1 MTNAKIFT
9 VLTTI
14 NSPDK
19 RVSDWKKITQNET
32 IVIGDKKT
40 PTSWNHPMCD
50 YFSLSDQKKSGF
62 TITNLLP
69 ENHYTRKNIGYL
81 YAIKNGANAIIDTD
95 DDNFPLILE
104 WHNLLSCN
112 FDANQHICSEDVTL
126 KNIYSYFSN
135 TEIPF
140 WPRGFPLNLINIED
154 SNIKSTDI
162 TKIHTKDVGVWQ
174 CMVNGDPDIDA
185 IHRLIY
191 QKTPQFNNNRALI
204 MGKNI
209 FCPFNSQ
216 NTIWIDSD
224 FFPLLYLPST
234 VSFRFTDILRGYI
247 AQSVINST
255 SKNWGFF
262 QPTSYQERNDHN
274 LMNDFRS
281 EVSMYSNM
289 EEIFQIIF
297 ESCKSTNSIV
307 DNLTNCYTSLSI
319 NNFVKDE
326 EHKIL
331 NSWLTDLNSL
341 QNISS
346 D

>member
-104 WHNLLSCN
+104 WEKLLKPKFQIKEHSS
-112 FDANQHICSEDVTL
+112 SESVFF

-135 TEIPF
+135 SKIPF
-140 WPRGFPLNLINIED
+140 WPRGFPLNFINSDKSTIQSED
-154 SNIKSTDI
+154 IIKS
-162 TKIHTKDVGVWQ
+162 DVNNVGLWQ

-185 IHRLIY
+185 IHRLI
-191 QKTPQFNNNRALI
+191 FNNSPIFSYNDALI

-209 FCPFNSQ
+209 FCAFNSQ
-216 NTIWIDSD
+216 NTLWSDSAL
-224 FFPLLYLPST
+224 FPLLYLPST

-247 AQSVINST
+247 AQAVINVS
-255 SKNWGFF
+255 SKSWGFYNA
-262 QPTSYQERNDHN
+262 TSYQERNDHN

-319 NNFVKDE
+319 NNFVKHE